1 MEAATPHLGD
11 SQGREK
17 GTGRL
22 SRKANPHATP
32 ILLPGPLVRPHRE
45 SWEQWLCE
53 LGLEGVQQLFGAAIV
68 EGQEAWGGGQ
78 ERQRDP

>member
-1 MEAATPHLGD
+1 M
-11 SQGREK
+11 
-17 GTGRL
+17 
-22 SRKANPHATP
+22 
-32 ILLPGPLVRPHRE
+32 RPHRE